1 MAVLKLDHINFKAS
15 GEMLEQLREF
25 YCDIVGLSS
34 GERPPFQDH
43 GYWLYAG
50 DSAVVHLSEVKDG
63 EAGRADAPT
72 TFNHVAFSCS
82 GRSAAEK
89 RLAESGVDY
98 RVATVPVSGQTQL
111 FCKDPAGNGVELS
124 FASDD
129 T

>member
-1 MAVLKLDHINFKAS
+1 MAVLNLDHINLKAS

-25 YCDIVGLSS
+25 YCDVVGLTS

-50 DSAVVHLSEVKDG
+50 DRAVVHLSATKDG

-111 FCKDPAGNGVELS
+111 FCTDPAGNGVELS

>member
-1 MAVLKLDHINFKAS
+1 MAVLNLDHINLKAS
-15 GEMLEQLREF
+15 DEMLEQLREF
-25 YCDIVGLSS
+25 YCDVVGLTS
-34 GERPPFQDH
+34 GDRPPFQDH

-50 DSAVVHLSEVKDG
+50 DRAVVHLSEARDG
-63 EAGRADAPT
+63 EAGRAEALT
-72 TFNHVAFSCS
+72 TFNHVAFACS

>member
-1 MAVLKLDHINFKAS
+1 MSVLKLDHINLKAP

-25 YCDIVGLSS
+25 YCDVVGLKS
-34 GERPPFQDH
+34 GERPPFQDN

-50 DSAVVHLSEVKDG
+50 DRAVVHLSEVQDTG
-63 EAGRADAPT
+63 TASVEPVT
-72 TFNHVAFSCS
+72 TFNHVAFACS
-82 GRSAAEK
+82 GRAAAEK

-98 RVATVPVSGQTQL
+98 RVAIVPVSGQTQL

-129 T
+129 S